1 MVNTIL
7 ELSSVHSV
15 ITGCNLAPVGTGA
28 NLASVGTGCNL
39 ALAIFS
45 IANFFFF
52 LEILQG
58 QNIGSSLYIVIFSK
72 GWHKI
77 YFVNQNM
84 VKVKQ
89 STIQL
94 RFTLLSP

>member
-1 MVNTIL
+1 MSPPDIKLTPMLSMVNTIL

-52 LEILQG
+52 GDITRAK
-58 QNIGSSLYIVIFSK
+58 Y
-72 GWHKI
+72 
-77 YFVNQNM
+77 
-84 VKVKQ
+84 
-89 STIQL
+89 
-94 RFTLLSP
+94 R